1 VQSLLDD
8 RRDRNG
14 SRQRRAL
21 LCVVQGDGGAL
32 IMLRITPVKI
42 ALLTAAYYFGYQF
55 VAIYIAAACL
65 IYTLIGDNTR

>member
-1 VQSLLDD
+1 M
-8 RRDRNG
+8 
-14 SRQRRAL
+14 
-21 LCVVQGDGGAL
+21 CVVQGDGGAL